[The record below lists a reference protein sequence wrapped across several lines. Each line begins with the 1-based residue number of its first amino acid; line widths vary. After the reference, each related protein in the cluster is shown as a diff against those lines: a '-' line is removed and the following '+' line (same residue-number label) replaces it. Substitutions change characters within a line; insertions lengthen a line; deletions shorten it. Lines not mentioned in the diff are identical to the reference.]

1 MPRKRSDENLA
12 RVVSSNIS
20 PEVFATLQKYTK
32 IYYNDRLLMQPTISH
47 LVRYILNIWTN
58 QIKKKE
64 KQDQKFKEV
73 KGLLD
78 FQLLNPRN
86 QRAHPLSGNKI

>member
-1 MPRKRSDENLA
+1 
-12 RVVSSNIS
+12 
-20 PEVFATLQKYTK
+20 
-32 IYYNDRLLMQPTISH
+32 MQPTISH
-47 LVRYILNIWTN
+47 LVRYILNNWTN

-78 FQLLNPRN
+78 FQLLNPH
-86 QRAHPLSGNKI
+86 QRAHPLSGTKI